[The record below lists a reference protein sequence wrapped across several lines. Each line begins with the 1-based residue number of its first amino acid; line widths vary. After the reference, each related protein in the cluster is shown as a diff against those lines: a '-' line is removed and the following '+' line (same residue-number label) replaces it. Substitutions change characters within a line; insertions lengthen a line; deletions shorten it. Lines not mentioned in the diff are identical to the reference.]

1 MKCRYISGSAS
12 YISLTFRL
20 KNSPKP
26 FLSFFMKKTFLTCW
40 ILLLCSLFL
49 QAQVVD
55 CCREEKQN
63 AETVRLASENGDWFF
78 SSPADGIIKAVYR
91 PARYWRSENISNA
104 VILPP
109 GIQPITIKIG
119 NDTLI
124 SYSKSTAVRISGGK
138 ISFAFSGQEVSSLH
152 SAFEHADFRGFR
164 FALKP
169 GEQLYGGG
177 ERAIPMN
184 RRGYR
189 FNFYNQPAY
198 GYGEGAENLNFS
210 VPFLIS
216 SDGYGIFFDNV
227 SKGYADIGKTN
238 PGILEAGFYSGELNL
253 YVIAGKNV
261 AEIVGRF
268 AKLTGTQDIPP
279 RWALGAFISRFGYQ
293 SEEQADSVVNK
304 MLGEKFPCDAIIF
317 DLFWFGDSIKRTLG
331 NLDWMNK
338 QRWPNPEK
346 MISDYRSQGI
356 KTVLITEPF
365 VLNTTPAYAPT
376 LHLQAVDSS
385 GKPFV
390 LTQFYFG
397 VGGLLDLFRNDA
409 QDWFWQ
415 AYHRQIKI
423 GVAGWWGDLGE
434 PENHP
439 AALHHNL
446 KDLGFSRLFSADE
459 VHNLYGQYW
468 SKMLSDH
475 YAEFYPDVRLFHLN
489 RAGFAG
495 SQRYQAFPWTG
506 DVGRN
511 WSGLRAQLPV
521 LLGTSISGIPYV
533 HSDAGGFAMGEKDP
547 ELFTRWVQFAV
558 FTPIFRPH
566 GTALEKL
573 EPSVNSIESEPVF
586 YPEPYKSILRNY
598 YHLRYAL
605 GPYNYTLAYEQQQ
618 SGKPLMRPM
627 FYYSTA
633 DTNLLRAGD
642 QYFWGDQLLIAP
654 VTGPGATER
663 KIYLPEGNWYE
674 WSRSTATAGSKWITV
689 PVDISHI
696 PVYVKAGSFI
706 PTVDSLVNMDRY
718 DGKNLHVLYYYSPD
732 PSSFTMYDDDGK
744 TNQSWVK
751 NQFELITFSSARKGS
766 KQVIEIHSNGGNYPG
781 KPAERTYALTL
792 SGLPEK
798 PKQVKLDSADVTGQ
812 ITWDELNGLCKVVIN
827 QKNTPSKLELK
838 Y

>member
-1 MKCRYISGSAS
+1 MKKFYS
-12 YISLTFRL
+12 SLLFFL
-20 KNSPKP
+20 
-26 FLSFFMKKTFLTCW
+26 FLSALSYSQTPIICCGNQKASAESVSLQVNGGTW
-40 ILLLCSLFL
+40 I
-49 QAQVVD
+49 
-55 CCREEKQN
+55 
-63 AETVRLASENGDWFF
+63 F
-78 SSPADGIIKAVYR
+78 SSPDDGIVKAVYR
-91 PARYWRSENISNA
+91 PDGYSRVENPSNA
-104 VILPP
+104 VILPVRT
-109 GIQPITIKIG
+109 QSAEIKSG
-119 NDTLI
+119 NDTVMKFGKTI
-124 SYSKSTAVRISGGK
+124 SIKISGR
-138 ISFAFSGQEVSSLH
+138 SFQFAFNEKPITSLQ
-152 SAFEHADFRGFR
+152 SVFQDKDLRGFK
-164 FALKP
+164 FSLNKS
-169 GEQLYGGG
+169 EQIFGGG

-184 RRGYR
+184 RRGYH

-198 GYGEGAENLNFS
+198 GYGEGAQNLNFS

-227 SKGYADIGKTN
+227 SRGYADIGKTDPN
-238 PGILEAGFYSGELNL
+238 IFEAGFYSGELNF
-253 YVIAGKNV
+253 YVITGKNV
-261 AEIVGRF
+261 AEIVERF

-279 RWALGAFISRFGYQ
+279 RWALGAFVSRFGYQ
-293 SEEQADSVVNK
+293 SEVQADSVVKK
-304 MLGEKFPCDAIIF
+304 MLDERFPCDAIIF

-338 QRWPNPEK
+338 QRWPDPQK
-346 MISDYRSQGI
+346 MISDFKSLGI

-365 VLNTTPAYAPT
+365 VLNTTPAYEPT
-376 LHLQAVDSS
+376 LHLQAVESS

-397 VGGLLDLFRNDA
+397 IGGLLDLFRNDA

-415 AYHRQIKI
+415 AYNRQIKM

-439 AALHHNL
+439 SALYHNL
-446 KDLGFSRLFSADE
+446 NDLGFSRLFSADE

-506 DVGRN
+506 DVSRS

-547 ELFTRWVQFAV
+547 ELYTRWVQFAV

-566 GTALEKL
+566 GTALEDLVPEVK
-573 EPSVNSIESEPVF
+573 NIESEPVF
-586 YPEPYKSILRNY
+586 YDEPYKSILRNY
-598 YHLRYAL
+598 YNLRYSL
-605 GPYNYTLAYEQQQ
+605 VPYNYTLAYEQEKL
-618 SGKPLMRPM
+618 GKPLMRPM
-627 FYYSTA
+627 FFYSTA
-633 DTNLLRAGD
+633 DTNLLRAND
-642 QYFWGDQLLIAP
+642 QYFWGDELLIAP
-654 VTGPGATER
+654 VIGQGATER

-674 WSRSTATAGSKWITV
+674 WSSSTITGGSKWITV
-689 PVDISHI
+689 PVDISNI

-706 PTVDSLVNMDRY
+706 PAVDSLMNMDRY
-718 DGKNLHVLYYYSPD
+718 DGKNLHVLYYYASE

-744 TNQSWVK
+744 TNKSWEK
-751 NQFELITFSSARKGS
+751 NQFELITFTSSPKKS
-766 KQVIEIHSNGGNYPG
+766 KQVIEMRSNGGVYPG
-781 KPAERTYALTL
+781 KPDEREIIFSLI
-792 SGLPEK
+792 GLPEK
-798 PKQVKLDSADVTGQ
+798 PK
-812 ITWDELNGLCKVVIN
+812 KVVVDGKDVSETIRWN
-827 QKNTPSKLELK
+827 DTRKALQVRVLFQNGTGKIVLE